1 MRKNPNITP
10 EQLRKLSKSA
20 DCSVGWL
27 IRRAARFCL
36 ESADAKSLMGPNK
49 DGR

>member
-10 EQLRKLSKSA
+10 EQLRKLSESA

-27 IRRAARFCL
+27 VRRAVKFWL
-36 ESADAKSLMGPNK
+36 ESTDAKNLK
-49 DGR
+49 DGH